1 VIDFGPVRARKL
13 TLREL
18 ARKMTKDDLRAW
30 TDEMVDMMLVLIA
43 GCRDED
49 VTFVPDDPEAHDR
62 YAASDEEVSLPWTLA
77 HVIVHTTASAEE
89 SAALA
94 AELARGIPFHGRSR
108 AEVPWQTVTT
118 IAQCRQRL
126 EESRRMRLASLEM
139 WPDEPHLENTYTPY
153 PALGRVG
160 PIERFLLG
168 LSHDSDHLGQIEEL
182 VKQAKAARQGTRTE
196 RSGQQR
202 SPSLPGT

>member
-1 VIDFGPVRARKL
+1 VIDFGPVRARQV

-18 ARKMTKDDLRAW
+18 ALEVTTDDLRAW
-30 TDEMVDMMLVLIA
+30 TDEMVDTMLALIA
-43 GCRDED
+43 GCNNED
-49 VTFVPDDPEAHDR
+49 VTFVPHDPAAHDP
-62 YAASDEEVSLPWTLA
+62 YAASEEDVALPWTLG

-94 AELARGIPFHGRSR
+94 AELARGVPFHGRSR

-126 EESRRMRLASLEM
+126 EESRRMRLASLAM
-139 WPDEPHLENTYTPY
+139 WPVEPHLENTYTPY

-160 PIERFLLG
+160 PIERFLLS
-168 LSHDSDHLGQIEEL
+168 LSHDTDHLGQIEGR
-182 VKQAKAARQGTRTE
+182 VKQARAAQQGSPSG

-202 SPSLPGT
+202 SPSLSGT

>member
-1 VIDFGPVRARKL
+1 MTDFAPVHNRKRTLQEIAQEL
-13 TLREL
+13 TI
-18 ARKMTKDDLRAW
+18 DDLRAQ
-30 TDEMVDMMLVLIA
+30 TGEMVAMMLALIA
-43 GCRDED
+43 DCRDED
-49 VTFVPDDPEAHDR
+49 VKFVPHDPEAHDR
-62 YAASDEEVSLPWTLA
+62 YAASEEDVALPWTLG

-94 AELARGIPFHGRSR
+94 AELARGVPFHGRSR
-108 AEVPWQTVTT
+108 AEMPWQTMTT
-118 IAQCRQRL
+118 VAQCRQRL

-168 LSHDSDHLGQIEEL
+168 LSHDTDHLGQIEAL
-182 VKQAKAARQGTRTE
+182 VQQAQAARRH
-196 RSGQQR
+196 QR
-202 SPSLPGT
+202 

>member
-1 VIDFGPVRARKL
+1 MIDFGPVRARQG

-18 ARKMTKDDLRAW
+18 ALEVTKDDLRAW
-30 TDEMVDMMLVLIA
+30 TTEMVDTMLALIA
-43 GCRDED
+43 TSHDED
-49 VTFVPDDPEAHDR
+49 TTFAPHDPEAHDR

-94 AELARGIPFHGRSR
+94 AELARGVPFHGRSR

-126 EESRRMRLASLEM
+126 KESRRMRLASLEM
-139 WPDEPHLENTYTPY
+139 WPDAPHLENTYTPY

-182 VKQAKAARQGTRTE
+182 VKQAKAGRQHSQTG

-202 SPSLPGT
+202 SRSLSGR